1 MATTTTNY
9 GLKKPEST
17 DLVSVTPFNDNFG
30 TLDAALSGLKFRVL
44 TQSQYDAISSKDS
57 ETLYFIKES

>member
-17 DLVSVTPFNDNFG
+17 DLVSVTPFNDNFD

-57 ETLYFIKES
+57 KTLYFIKES